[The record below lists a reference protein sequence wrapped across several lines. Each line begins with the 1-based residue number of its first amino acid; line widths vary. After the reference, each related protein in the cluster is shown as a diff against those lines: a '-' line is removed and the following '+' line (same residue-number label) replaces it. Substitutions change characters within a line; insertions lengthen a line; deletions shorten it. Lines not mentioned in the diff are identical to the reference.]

1 MLDTLIEK
9 SRIQK
14 AFLFDVISKIYIS
27 TDSSPVDMKQYEICS
42 ELIDVLIDVTCIY
55 GNEQASGN
63 SKFDNKSSSII
74 KLQNANDQENIVM
87 YLREVDRC
95 LALVCLIS
103 QDDFHKQH
111 LINYNID
118 MFKRGLKELFTHTP

>member
-1 MLDTLIEK
+1 
-9 SRIQK
+9 
-14 AFLFDVISKIYIS
+14 
-27 TDSSPVDMKQYEICS
+27 
-42 ELIDVLIDVTCIY
+42 
-55 GNEQASGN
+55 
-63 SKFDNKSSSII
+63 
-74 KLQNANDQENIVM
+74 M

-118 MFKRGLKELFTHTP
+118 MFKRGLKELFTHTPQQLAAPETMQAQQDKA

>member
-1 MLDTLIEK
+1 
-9 SRIQK
+9 
-14 AFLFDVISKIYIS
+14 
-27 TDSSPVDMKQYEICS
+27 
-42 ELIDVLIDVTCIY
+42 
-55 GNEQASGN
+55 
-63 SKFDNKSSSII
+63 
-74 KLQNANDQENIVM
+74 M

-118 MFKRGLKELFTHTP
+118 MFKAGLKELFTQAPQQLKEEAAGGQQ